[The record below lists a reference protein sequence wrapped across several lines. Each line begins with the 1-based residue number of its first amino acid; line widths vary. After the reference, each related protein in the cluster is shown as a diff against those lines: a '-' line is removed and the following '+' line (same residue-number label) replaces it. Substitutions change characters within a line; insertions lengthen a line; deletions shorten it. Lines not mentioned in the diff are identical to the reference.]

1 MLISINRAVKRKL
14 DYLLGRIGG
23 KKLSKVVFFSPSIIV
38 AIVDK

>member
-23 KKLSKVVFFSPSIIV
+23 KKTQ
-38 AIVDK
+38 